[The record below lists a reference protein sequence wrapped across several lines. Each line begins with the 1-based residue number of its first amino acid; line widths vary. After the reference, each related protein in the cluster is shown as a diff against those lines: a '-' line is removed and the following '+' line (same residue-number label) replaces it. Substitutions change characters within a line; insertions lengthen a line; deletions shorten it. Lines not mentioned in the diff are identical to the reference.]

1 MPNKTSYFYRMI
13 YYRAAKPNEANAIAQ
28 LHAQSWQKHYRGI
41 LRDAYLDEEVLEDR
55 LTVWRERFQHP
66 KETQH
71 IIVATD
77 DDQRC
82 GFACTY
88 AEYHDKYGALLDNL
102 HVLSAW
108 QGRGI
113 GEQLIRR
120 SAQWVH
126 QRDEASGFYLWVFE
140 ANTSALAFYQHL
152 GGAIEEK
159 TMVENPGGGTAPV
172 LRIVWPD
179 PSVLI

>member
-1 MPNKTSYFYRMI
+1 MIVYRE
-13 YYRAAKPNEANAIAQ
+13 ALPNEADTIAQ
-28 LHAQSWQKHYRGI
+28 MHAKSWQKHYRGI
-41 LRDAYLDEEVLEDR
+41 LRNAYLDQEVLADR
-55 LTVWRERFQHP
+55 QAVWQERFQHP
-66 KETQH
+66 QETQH

-77 DDQRC
+77 NGQRC

-88 AEYHDKYGALLDNL
+88 ADFHEEYGALLDNL

-113 GEQLIRR
+113 GAQLIRR

-126 QRDEASGFYLWVFE
+126 QRDENSGFYLWVFE
-140 ANTSALAFYQHL
+140 ANTSARVFYERM
-152 GGAIEEK
+152 GGQIEEK
-159 TMVENPGGGTAPV
+159 TTVENPGGGTAPV
-172 LRIVWPD
+172 LRIIWPD